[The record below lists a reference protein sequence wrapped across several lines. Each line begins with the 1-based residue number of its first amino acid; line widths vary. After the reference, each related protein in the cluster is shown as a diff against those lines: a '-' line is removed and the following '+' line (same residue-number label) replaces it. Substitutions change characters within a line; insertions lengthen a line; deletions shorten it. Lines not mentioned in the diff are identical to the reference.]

1 MADCSWSSSSSS
13 ISFSAFLS
21 RVLPQTSIF
30 MQLKVL
36 PRSTYEQYHFFV
48 LTWLTRI
55 RPRNRTVQ
63 IAASDHDSDH
73 DFRGTPWYRL
83 I

>member
-30 MQLKVL
+30 IRLKVS
-36 PRSTYEQYHFFV
+36 PRRTYEQYHFFV
-48 LTWLTRI
+48 LTWLTR
-55 RPRNRTVQ
+55 RVRTVQ
-63 IAASDHDSDH
+63 IAASDHVSDH
-73 DFRGTPWYRL
+73 DFRGIPWYRL